1 MLYTFTYWYLVI
13 LGTILIK
20 EYVWKIFGIFMAMK
34 AIDVKNEFLLYDL
47 PVNPDIITACII
59 LEDSQDRKKNEDKE

>member
-20 EYVWKIFGIFMAMK
+20 EYIWKIFGIFMAMK
-34 AIDVKNEFLLYDL
+34 TIDVKNEFLLYDL
-47 PVNPDIITACII
+47 PVNPDIITACIV